1 MICDIATA
9 VAAAVSDEVAP
20 IEAGTGVETSDDD
33 DDEEPATDEGL
44 GMRKPLTVSVW
55 FRLELLLL
63 LLLLLLLVLAAL
75 LLWAETALL
84 LFGELTENG
93 DEDVVALDEAS
104 VCA

>member
-20 IEAGTGVETSDDD
+20 IEEGTGVETSDD

-44 GMRKPLTVSVW
+44 EMRKPLTVSVW

-63 LLLLLLLVLAAL
+63 LLLLLLLVLAVL
-75 LLWAETALL
+75 LLLAETAL
-84 LFGELTENG
+84 LFGELTEDG
-93 DEDVVALDEAS
+93 DDDVAALDEAS

>member
-9 VAAAVSDEVAP
+9 VAAAVSDEVALN
-20 IEAGTGVETSDDD
+20 EEGTGVETSDDD
-33 DDEEPATDEGL
+33 DEEPAPDEGV

-63 LLLLLLLVLAAL
+63 LLLLVLLLL
-75 LLWAETALL
+75 LAETALE
-84 LFGELTENG
+84 FGELTKDG
-93 DEDVVALDEAS
+93 DDDVVALDEGS

>member
-9 VAAAVSDEVAP
+9 VAAAVSDEDALT
-20 IEAGTGVETSDDD
+20 EEGTGVETSDD

-55 FRLELLLL
+55 FRLVLLLL
-63 LLLLLLLVLAAL
+63 LLLLLLLELVL
-75 LLWAETALL
+75 LLLLAETALL
-84 LFGELTENG
+84 LVELTKDG
-93 DEDVVALDEAS
+93 DDVVALDEAS